1 MILRAAAEQVAA
13 VGLRRTTL
21 TDVARRAGVS
31 RMTVYRE
38 YGDAP
43 ALIRALLTESIGQVV
58 LGADK
63 DARALP
69 TTRERLVESV
79 VLTVDR
85 LAEHP
90 MMSRVLELDPELLMP
105 FVTDRFGSGQRLGLE
120 HLRGQLRRGIEDGSI
135 RELEVADAARL
146 ILLTAQ
152 SVIFSSQMVEEPA
165 SPADEPRSDS
175 GPDVNA
181 ASDPPRSTGARLG
194 EQLRSMLDAYL
205 RSNP

>member
-43 ALIRALLTESIGQVV
+43 ALIRALLTESIGEVV

-63 DARALP
+63 DSRDLP

-90 MMSRVLELDPELLMP
+90 MMSRVLDLDPELLMP
-105 FVTDRFGSGQRLGLE
+105 FVTDRFGSGQRLALE
-120 HLRGQLRRGIEDGSI
+120 HLRNQLRSGIEDGSV
-135 RELEVADAARL
+135 RDLDVTAAARL
-146 ILLTAQ
+146 ILLSAQ
-152 SVIFSSQMVEEPA
+152 SVIFSSRMVEGPA
-165 SPADEPRSDS
+165 SPAPR
-175 GPDVNA
+175 PDGSRLDADRPVP
-181 ASDPPRSTGARLG
+181 SSPSPGAGLG
-194 EQLRSMLDAYL
+194 DQLRSMLDAYL
-205 RSNP
+205 RSTP

>member
-1 MILRAAAEQVAA
+1 MASQRNTILRAAAEEVAA

-43 ALIRALLTESIGQVV
+43 ALIRALLTESIGEVL
-58 LGADK
+58 LGADR
-63 DARALP
+63 DSRGLP

-79 VLTVDR
+79 VLSVDR

-105 FVTDRFGSGQRLGLE
+105 FGTRPFGPG
-120 HLRGQLRRGIEDGSI
+120 
-135 RELEVADAARL
+135 
-146 ILLTAQ
+146 
-152 SVIFSSQMVEEPA
+152 
-165 SPADEPRSDS
+165 PR
-175 GPDVNA
+175 V
-181 ASDPPRSTGARLG
+181 
-194 EQLRSMLDAYL
+194 
-205 RSNP
+205 

>member
-1 MILRAAAEQVAA
+1 MILRAAAQQVAA

-43 ALIRALLTESIGQVV
+43 ALIRALLTESIGQVL
-58 LGADK
+58 LGAEK
-63 DARALP
+63 DSRGLP

-85 LAEHP
+85 LAAHP

-105 FVTDRFGSGQRLGLE
+105 FVTDRFGSGQRLALE

-146 ILLTAQ
+146 ILLSAQ
-152 SVIFSSQMVEEPA
+152 SVIFSSQMVEELV
-165 SPADEPRSDS
+165 SPADQPRSDS
-175 GPDVNA
+175 GADVDA

-205 RSNP
+205 RSTP

>member
-43 ALIRALLTESIGQVV
+43 ALIRALLTESIGEVV

-63 DARALP
+63 DSRDLP

-105 FVTDRFGSGQRLGLE
+105 FVTDRFGSGQRLALE
-120 HLRGQLRRGIEDGSI
+120 HLRNQLRSGIEDGSV
-135 RELEVADAARL
+135 RELEVAGAARL
-146 ILLTAQ
+146 ILLAAQ
-152 SVIFSSQMVEEPA
+152 SVIFSSRMVEGPA
-165 SPADEPRSDS
+165 SPAPRPD
-175 GPDVNA
+175 GPRPDA
-181 ASDPPRSTGARLG
+181 DQPLSTGADLG
-194 EQLRSMLDAYL
+194 DQLRLMLDAYL
-205 RSNP
+205 RSTP

>member
-58 LGADK
+58 LGAEK
-63 DARALP
+63 DSRGLP

-105 FVTDRFGSGQRLGLE
+105 FVTDRFGSGQRLALE
-120 HLRGQLRRGIEDGSI
+120 HLRGQLRGGIEDGSI
-135 RELEVADAARL
+135 RELDVAGAARL

-165 SPADEPRSDS
+165 SPARPPGSDS
-175 GPDVNA
+175 GTDVDA

-194 EQLRSMLDAYL
+194 E
-205 RSNP
+205 

>member
-165 SPADEPRSDS
+165 SPADQPRSDS
-175 GPDVNA
+175 GAHVDA

-205 RSNP
+205 RSTP